1 MGDLFRSGEPL
12 FRSGECLF
20 RSGESRQ
27 RKRPGGP
34 PVGHSPALGR
44 CLPTRARAPIAKRL
58 SGGQHASAPSS
69 SANAGNARP
78 RPGGERQ
85 RPSLRSGTGSPV
97 DSMDGVDKRPERRRG
112 GDRCRLTTPTTLT
125 TGRADGL
132 SPFPEERPDG
142 EGRTAYRRRGPSL
155 RTAPELAAAPP
166 RSPAPSRRP
175 ARMPGGA
182 AVPIGAC
189 ARTTTTGLTPLQ
201 GRRSVS
207 QLSRTLALRGIRHHW
222 AHQLAPSISEPGE
235 ASQQRERSE
244 HDSSASAKPAHQR
257 RIRRAHCRRRD
268 ACDPASIQPSPS
280 LIRCCAT
287 GSTERSARTAARY
300 RLLASSHR
308 QALSQSP
315 RGPLD
320 GGGHHPAAG
329 TRSVPF
335 RYGGGSRARA

>member
-1 MGDLFRSGEPL
+1 MQLGVSRADHSTRSCGTSPMGAQAWNSKHRTADEIKSSWSNLHQIRASLCRTFDLIAEVRVIAGFRLLTRGFYRGRPALVAVLMGDLFRSGEPL

-142 EGRTAYRRRGPSL
+142 EGGEDRLPSARSVLEDGPG
-155 RTAPELAAAPP
+155 AGC
-166 RSPAPSRRP
+166 SPA
-175 ARMPGGA
+175 
-182 AVPIGAC
+182 
-189 ARTTTTGLTPLQ
+189 T
-201 GRRSVS
+201 
-207 QLSRTLALRGIRHHW
+207 
-222 AHQLAPSISEPGE
+222 
-235 ASQQRERSE
+235 
-244 HDSSASAKPAHQR
+244 
-257 RIRRAHCRRRD
+257 
-268 ACDPASIQPSPS
+268 
-280 LIRCCAT
+280 
-287 GSTERSARTAARY
+287 
-300 RLLASSHR
+300 
-308 QALSQSP
+308 QS
-315 RGPLD
+315 
-320 GGGHHPAAG
+320 G
-329 TRSVPF
+329 TV
-335 RYGGGSRARA
+335 A